1 MEPGGSLIKTTSVQV
16 GAGLPAMQTPRCISD
31 TQSLPSQHRVV
42 HCHSEKQA
50 CEVMA
55 AIKER
60 LEKCLLIMHSN
71 KSKIVYCK
79 GSKRKAIYLTTQ
91 FTFLGFT
98 FRPSKA

>member
-1 MEPGGSLIKTTSVQV
+1 
-16 GAGLPAMQTPRCISD
+16 
-31 TQSLPSQHRVV
+31 
-42 HCHSEKQA
+42 
-50 CEVMA
+50 MA

-79 GSKRKAIYLTTQ
+79 GSNRKAIYLTTQ